1 MIFAAGEGRRMR
13 PLTLDC
19 PKPLLSVAGRPLLA
33 WHLDRL
39 VAAGVQRVVINLHY
53 LADQLRQW
61 VKQSA
66 PVELEIVFSEEAQ
79 LLETGGGLLQ
89 ALPLLDSAPFW
100 LINGDIWL
108 DSLPIAPQL
117 EAEELGRLWLVPNP
131 PHHPEG
137 DFILSGTRQRATFSG
152 CSLLKPELLS
162 TAQLEAAF
170 GHTPQG
176 AFKLAPLL
184 HKALEQGRLNT
195 ALYTQGWMDVGTPER
210 LEALRAH
217 LAEATQ

>member
-1 MIFAAGEGRRMR
+1 MR

-66 PVELEIVFSEEAQ
+66 PVELEIIFSEEAQ

-89 ALPLLDSAPFW
+89 ALPLLDPAPFW

-117 EAEELGRLWLVPNP
+117 EAQELGRLWLVPNP
-131 PHHPEG
+131 PHHPDG
-137 DFILSGTRQRATFSG
+137 DFVLQDTGQRATFSG

-162 TAQLEAAF
+162 TAQRVATF
-170 GHTPQG
+170 GEPRTG

-184 HKALEQGRLNT
+184 HKALEQGRLST